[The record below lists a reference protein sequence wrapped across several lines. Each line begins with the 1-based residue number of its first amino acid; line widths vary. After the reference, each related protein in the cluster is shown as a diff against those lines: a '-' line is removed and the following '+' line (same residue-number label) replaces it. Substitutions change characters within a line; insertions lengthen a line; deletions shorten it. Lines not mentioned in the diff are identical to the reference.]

1 MRILALQ
8 DDKLYW
14 CVYTSPGQC
23 YNKNTV
29 PLPDPP
35 FPGQLQDMV
44 KGGRYGGK
52 SRGWTSDLP
61 FSLPPPQ
68 MLWLFASLK
77 GAKAEEKK
85 TGECSSNI
93 SSQSVWWFMH
103 YQDSFKVWFKME
115 CLKSLDLLLKNQMWS
130 RRIKCNPS
138 RLFPLQLLPVQ
149 SKDSET
155 LPPPLTHSPPP
166 PPLRGPWVNG
176 SECHCEG
183 TAKKQT
189 PKGTSEVTFSL
200 CGQVMKTFSL

>member
-1 MRILALQ
+1 MCAVRITWSRRQPGNEAVSMRVIYSESEEAAASSASMLGTPM
-8 DDKLYW
+8 
-14 CVYTSPGQC
+14 VHSS
-23 YNKNTV
+23 
-29 PLPDPP
+29 LPPPSLPP
-35 FPGQLQDMV
+35 FFLPS
-44 KGGRYGGK
+44 
-52 SRGWTSDLP
+52 SR
-61 FSLPPPQ
+61 PPQ

-85 TGECSSNI
+85 TGECSSSI

-189 PKGTSEVTFSL
+189 PKGTSEVTLSL
-200 CGQVMKTFSL
+200 CGQAMKTFSL

>member
-1 MRILALQ
+1 MCAVRITWSRRQPGNEAVSMRVIYSESEEAAASSASMLGTPM
-8 DDKLYW
+8 
-14 CVYTSPGQC
+14 VHSS
-23 YNKNTV
+23 
-29 PLPDPP
+29 LPPPSLPP
-35 FPGQLQDMV
+35 FFLPS
-44 KGGRYGGK
+44 
-52 SRGWTSDLP
+52 SR
-61 FSLPPPQ
+61 PPQ

-85 TGECSSNI
+85 TGECSSSI